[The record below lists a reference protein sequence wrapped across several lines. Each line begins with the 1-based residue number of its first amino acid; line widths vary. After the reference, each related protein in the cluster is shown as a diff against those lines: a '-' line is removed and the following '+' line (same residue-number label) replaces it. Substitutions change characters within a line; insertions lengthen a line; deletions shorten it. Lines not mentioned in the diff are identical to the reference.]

1 MTEEI
6 RILKVASCPSLSKR
20 STLTYRIGRE
30 GEEIYISLQANSSG
44 GMFSK
49 DWIDLDRFEL
59 SKEEPISAR
68 SIHEHFQ
75 GKSINTAGFL
85 MVVLK
90 DLGLIQ
96 PIEDKSRTYKRCDPS
111 PFKEAVQA
119 LSEEATP
126 EVLKPVRQ
134 KEERKG

>member
-1 MTEEI
+1 MNI
-6 RILKVASCPSLSKR
+6 IKVASCPSLSNR
-20 STLTYRIGRE
+20 STLTYHIGRK
-30 GEEIYISLQANSSG
+30 GEEIYISLQGNSSG

-59 SKEEPISAR
+59 FKDEPISAR

-85 MVVLK
+85 MAVLK

-96 PIEDKSRTYKRCDPS
+96 PLEEKSRTYKRCDPS
-111 PFKEAVQA
+111 PFKAAMVA

-126 EVLKPVRQ
+126 EASKPVRQ
-134 KEERKG
+134 KEEEKE